1 MHNTTRIIV
10 IYDSIYNAVFE
21 SQVLTPCKQWLQ
33 KSARNKAYIVSFERS
48 IDSTPT
54 MLEEIPLITFKR
66 TFYLGIWQLKQQ
78 IKQLRSFLAEH
89 NNYELIARGPFAGYI
104 ALHARTTA
112 CQKLI
117 IQARGLAAAE
127 YAFAHQKSNPILRFL
142 RTKQLH
148 ALEKKVY
155 STQAQ
160 NVIIEAVSPALKAH
174 LIDTFGTPAARTT
187 LAEHDLPVAM
197 QQTTRA
203 AHRQRIRA
211 TCNIGHNATVYCYSG
226 SYKPWQCPKETI
238 AYFKQQTAQDADACL
253 LLLTTDITP
262 FAQELSAQDIPPHR
276 YRLLR
281 VTPEQL
287 PSYLAAADY
296 GLLFRD
302 EHIINATARP
312 TKALEYAAA
321 GLTIIHNGTVDYL
334 DQIEKAKEIK
344 QYFT

>member
-1 MHNTTRIIV
+1 MHDTTRIIV

-33 KSARNKAYIVSFERS
+33 KSVRHNAYIVSFEQS
-48 IDSTPT
+48 IDSAPA
-54 MLEEIPLITFKR
+54 MLEEIPLIAFKR
-66 TFYLGIWQLKQQ
+66 TFYLGMWQLQQQ
-78 IKQLRSFLAEH
+78 IQQLRSFLAKH
-89 NNYELIARGPFAGYI
+89 THYELIARGPFAGYI

-117 IQARGLAAAE
+117 IQARGLATEE
-127 YAFAHQKSNPILRFL
+127 YAFTHQKSNPIMRLL
-142 RTKQLH
+142 RTKQLR
-148 ALEKKVY
+148 ALEKQVY
-155 STQAQ
+155 STNAPD
-160 NVIIEAVSPALKAH
+160 VIIEAVSPALKAH
-174 LIDTFGTPAARTT
+174 LIDTFGTPATRTT
-187 LAEHDLPVAM
+187 LAEHDLPAAM
-197 QQTTRA
+197 QKTARA

-211 TCNIGHNATVYCYSG
+211 ACNIGANATVYCYSG
-226 SYKPWQCPKETI
+226 SHKPWQCPKETI
-238 AYFKQQTAQDADACL
+238 AYFKQQAAQNADACL

-302 EHIINATARP
+302 NHIINKTARP

-334 DQIEKAKEIK
+334 HDMRHTIDSQKPS
-344 QYFT
+344 